1 MPNIPQFDPYSD
13 PPSVSIRWERWRRRF
28 EDAMT
33 GFNITSTKRQRA
45 LLLHYGGEDLQDVF
59 DTLDNTG
66 TENEIKPAFEALTKY
81 FTPNKNTVYE
91 TIIFREA
98 VQEDHETVDQFCT
111 RLRKM
116 AKKCDFADP
125 EKEIQIQIL
134 SKCRSTYLRKRAL
147 EKERS
152 LGNLLELAR
161 TIELSES
168 RAQRIVTGS
177 AGTTQM
183 TGLSEPVCMVCK
195 LKANRLCYKC
205 GFNYPHENRCP
216 AEGQQCRSCG
226 EMNHFARCCR
236 NSTTQTGGNRS
247 PKETHTKQ
255 GNAEDR
261 VGKLLSNEA
270 LRDQAEQVS
279 NEHDCNA
286 EEYVYDIYMIKQDS
300 YQSGQHGKN
309 SHQRET
315 FNKNSNQRVTS
326 DKNTHK
332 REISDKNSYQRETFN
347 KNSNQRDTS
356 DKNTHKR
363 ETPNKKSHQRGN
375 VMNKNSYKDVEK
387 KTTSGNGINK
397 NSYKDEEKKTTGGNV
412 INKNSYKDV
421 EKESTSGKHTATTTV
436 HIGAVKF
443 EVCADT
449 GSPQNLIGEDSFQK
463 IQDSRPGHNKI
474 KLRKSDVIL
483 RPYYT
488 KKSLPI
494 VGKFEAIIE
503 TNTKMTVASVYVVK
517 GSAENLLSKQT
528 SEDLD
533 LVNINIPHSYKK
545 REVN

>member
-66 TENEIKPAFEALTKY
+66 TENEIKPALEALTKY

-152 LGNLLELAR
+152 LSNLIELAR

-168 RAQRIVTGS
+168 RAQRIAT
-177 AGTTQM
+177 GTTQM
-183 TGLSEPVCMVCK
+183 TGLPEPVCMVCK

-205 GFNYPHENRCP
+205 GFDYPHENRCP
-216 AEGQQCRSCG
+216 AVGQQCRSCG

-247 PKETHTKQ
+247 PKETYTKQ
-255 GNAEDR
+255 GNAEGR
-261 VGKLLSNEA
+261 VGKLLTNEA
-270 LRDQAEQVS
+270 PRDQVEQGS
-279 NEHDCNA
+279 NEHDNG
-286 EEYVYDIYMIKQDS
+286 EEYVYDIYMC
-300 YQSGQHGKN
+300 
-309 SHQRET
+309 
-315 FNKNSNQRVTS
+315 
-326 DKNTHK
+326 DKAGLIPKWTAWQELTPK
-332 REISDKNSYQRETFN
+332 R
-347 KNSNQRDTS
+347 
-356 DKNTHKR
+356 
-363 ETPNKKSHQRGN
+363 
-375 VMNKNSYKDVEK
+375 
-387 KTTSGNGINK
+387 
-397 NSYKDEEKKTTGGNV
+397 
-412 INKNSYKDV
+412 
-421 EKESTSGKHTATTTV
+421 
-436 HIGAVKF
+436 
-443 EVCADT
+443 
-449 GSPQNLIGEDSFQK
+449 NLQ
-463 IQDSRPGHNKI
+463 
-474 KLRKSDVIL
+474 
-483 RPYYT
+483 
-488 KKSLPI
+488 
-494 VGKFEAIIE
+494 
-503 TNTKMTVASVYVVK
+503 
-517 GSAENLLSKQT
+517 
-528 SEDLD
+528 
-533 LVNINIPHSYKK
+533 
-545 REVN
+545 